1 MAREALDDRVLR
13 HRVLVGPMIREV
25 QPFAAHCVTTEQS
38 META

>member
-1 MAREALDDRVLR
+1 
-13 HRVLVGPMIREV
+13 VLVGPMIREV